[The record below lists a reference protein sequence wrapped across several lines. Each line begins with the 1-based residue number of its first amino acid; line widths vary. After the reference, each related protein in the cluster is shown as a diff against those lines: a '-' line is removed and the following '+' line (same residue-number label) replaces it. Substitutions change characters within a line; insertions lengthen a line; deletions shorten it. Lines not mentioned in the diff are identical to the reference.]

1 MTTEPPTYFPRND
14 DATPVPNTPS
24 TTLEPSLFTI
34 TPSYTTPTNT
44 TLPTSYRETT
54 VTNWMTISAPT
65 ENNLNKV
72 QSVNLNQIDEYISKK
87 TDNSK
92 ISMIN
97 DETKKITL
105 EMRNEDYKRIFVENN
120 NMLMLGT
127 LAVTALMIGIIVSF

>member
-1 MTTEPPTYFPRND
+1 
-14 DATPVPNTPS
+14 
-24 TTLEPSLFTI
+24 
-34 TPSYTTPTNT
+34 
-44 TLPTSYRETT
+44 
-54 VTNWMTISAPT
+54 MTISAPT